1 VKQTK
6 QAKRMNEVNQMNQE
20 KQEKQSMARMN
31 SRIPVR
37 PRPPPPVDTYLAYNR
52 PVPGPY
58 PWFWRG
64 ILSAGNRHR
73 EWHNQIPEE

>member
-20 KQEKQSMARMN
+20 KQEKQAQTQASMARMN

-52 PVPGPY
+52 PVPGP
-58 PWFWRG
+58 
-64 ILSAGNRHR
+64 
-73 EWHNQIPEE
+73 